1 MKGESDR
8 PCQILAQHI
17 GALQGQ
23 VQTLIEDRVSAAR
36 GRERI
41 CDKLN
46 VLQSALDQRL
56 DELSK
61 HVDAKLVSLEARL
74 EERVAAVAMRV
85 DALEGTRD
93 QGAGVLWTLRALW
106 LAVGGAVGTAMLW
119 LADLIRLR

>member
-1 MKGESDR
+1 VKEESDR
-8 PCQILAQHI
+8 PCQTLAQHI

-23 VQTLIEDRVSAAR
+23 VQTLIEDRASAAR

-41 CDKLN
+41 YDKLN

-61 HVDAKLVSLEARL
+61 HVDAKLASLEART
-74 EERVAAVAMRV
+74 EARVAAVAMRV
-85 DALEGTRD
+85 DALEGNRD

-106 LAVGGAVGTAMLW
+106 LAAGGAVVTVGAW
-119 LADLIRLR
+119 LADRIGMR